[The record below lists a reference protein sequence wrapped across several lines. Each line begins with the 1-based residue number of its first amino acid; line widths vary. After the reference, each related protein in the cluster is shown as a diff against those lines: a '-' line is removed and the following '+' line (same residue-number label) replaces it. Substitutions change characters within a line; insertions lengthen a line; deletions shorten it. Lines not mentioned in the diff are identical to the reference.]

1 MQGTEHSHIVGV
13 IYSSTWSVKSWTG
26 QTLFFWIDALGLVFV
41 LAWVRFLMWFAM
53 ICTGLSNAD
62 RSRRPIPIVSEGMFY
77 ADIALDIK
85 QLVLFYNKGLFDY
98 CAFNGLGL
106 LIPPIV
112 TMREALKWQ
121 HRPSPEKEF
130 VKRLINTDFLQ
141 KMIIV
146 AAIASQTHMLLLV
159 MLSVH
164 FRKTPD
170 TNGSNFTKE

>member
-1 MQGTEHSHIVGV
+1 
-13 IYSSTWSVKSWTG
+13 
-26 QTLFFWIDALGLVFV
+26 
-41 LAWVRFLMWFAM
+41 M
-53 ICTGLSNAD
+53 ICTGLSTAD

-112 TMREALKWQ
+112 TMRDALKWQ

-130 VKRLINTDFLQ
+130 VKRLTNTDFLL

-170 TNGSNFTKE
+170 TNGSDVVQCQLNFTKE